1 MTKDGLRKIKTFFT
15 LEIYLR
21 SAMDSEKYKI
31 LRKTAEDCPVK
42 RNLENSIEIKSNW
55 HQTKIEK

>member
-1 MTKDGLRKIKTFFT
+1 MTKDGLRQIKNLT

-31 LRKTAEDCPVK
+31 LRKTVEDFPVK
-42 RNLENSIEIKSNW
+42 RNLENSIEINSNLQ
-55 HQTKIEK
+55 QTKIEK

>member
-42 RNLENSIEIKSNW
+42 RNLEDSIEIKSNW
-55 HQTKIEK
+55 H